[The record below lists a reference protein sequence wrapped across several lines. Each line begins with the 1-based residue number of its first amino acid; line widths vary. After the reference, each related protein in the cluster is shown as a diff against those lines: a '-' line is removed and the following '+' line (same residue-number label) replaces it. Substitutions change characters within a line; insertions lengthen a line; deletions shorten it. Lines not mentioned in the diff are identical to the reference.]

1 MKYLKQY
8 IKKYAKESILAPL
21 FKMLEAFFDLL
32 VPMVVARII
41 NVGIAGGDKNYIL
54 GQCLILV
61 GMAVMGLL
69 CSFTAQ
75 YFAARA
81 AVGTAAGLRRDL
93 YARVNEMPCAVLD
106 QVGTSTLITRLTS
119 DINLVQNGI
128 NMFLRLFLRSP
139 FIVIGAVVMALRI
152 DPSVGLVFVFGVA
165 VLSVIVG
172 GVMVKTAPMYRSIQ
186 GDLDNVTRDA
196 RENLTGVRVVRAFG
210 READERAAFAADNG
224 VLYRAQNLAGRVSAL
239 MNPLT
244 YAVVNLCIIAI
255 LYMGAG
261 KVDGGVMVSGTVVAL
276 VNYMSQ
282 ILVELVKLANLI
294 VLISRAW
301 AGLSRV
307 SQVMDTDTSVPTVS
321 GAQEALRA
329 GEAVAFDHVSMGYG
343 GGDNSIEDIS
353 FTVLPGQT
361 VGVIGSTGSGKST
374 LVNLI
379 PRLYDASAGT
389 VRLFGRDVKS
399 IPAEEIHR
407 LVAVVP
413 QRSQLF
419 RGTVRSNLLWG
430 KADAGEE
437 EMWQALR
444 AAQAEEFVLSK
455 GQGLDAPVEQG
466 GRNLSGGQRQRLT
479 IARAILA
486 GARVLILDDASSAL
500 DYATDLKLRRALA
513 ALKDTTVFL
522 VSQRTGSLR
531 SADKILVM
539 EDGRLVGE
547 GKHGELLESCPV
559 YREIHESQ
567 YRKGEDRQ

>member
-1 MKYLKQY
+1 MKYLKR
-8 IKKYAKESILAPL
+8 YARRYARESVLAPL

-32 VPMVVARII
+32 VPMIVARII
-41 NVGIAGGDKNYIL
+41 NVGIAAGDKQYIL

-106 QVGTSTLITRLTS
+106 RVGASTLITRLTS
-119 DINLVQNGI
+119 DISLVQNGI

-139 FIVIGAVVMALRI
+139 FIVFGAVIMALRI
-152 DPSVGLVFVFGVA
+152 DTRIGLVFLAGVA
-165 VLSVIVG
+165 VLSGIVAVI
-172 GVMVKTAPMYRSIQ
+172 MKKTAPMYRDIQ
-186 GDLDNVTRDA
+186 GDLDGVTRTA

-210 READERAAFAADNG
+210 REENEKQAFGAENAALF
-224 VLYRAQNLAGRVSAL
+224 RAQNLAGRVSAL

-244 YAVVNLCIIAI
+244 YATVNLCVIAI
-255 LYMGAG
+255 LYMGGGA
-261 KVDGGVMVSGTVVAL
+261 VDRGAMSSGSVVAL
-276 VNYMSQ
+276 VNYMGQ

-294 VLISRAW
+294 VLVSRAG

-307 SQVMDTDTSVPTVS
+307 AQVMDIDVSVPTVPA
-321 GAQEALRA
+321 GDAAGDA
-329 GEAVAFDHVSMGYG
+329 GEAVAFEHVSMAYG
-343 GGDNSIEDIS
+343 GGDNSIEDVS
-353 FTVLPGQT
+353 FTVRRGET

-379 PRLYDASAGT
+379 PRLYDAASGT
-389 VRLFGRDVKS
+389 VRLFGRDVRS
-399 IPAEEIHR
+399 IPPEELRR

-413 QRSQLF
+413 QKSRLF
-419 RGTVRSNLLWG
+419 RGTVRSNLRWG
-430 KADAGEE
+430 RPDAGED
-437 EMWQALR
+437 EMWEALR
-444 AAQAEEFVLSK
+444 MAQAEDFVRAK
-455 GQGLDAPVEQG
+455 DGGLDAPVEQG

-479 IARAILA
+479 IARALLA

-500 DYATDLKLRRALA
+500 DYATDLKLRQALA
-513 ALKDTTVFL
+513 TLKDTTVFL

-531 SADKILVM
+531 DADRILVM
-539 EDGRLVGE
+539 DDGRLVGE
-547 GKHGELLESCPV
+547 GGHRELLDSCPV

-567 YRKGEDRQ
+567 YRKGEDA